1 MKERS
6 SEKGPFQKDRIVF
19 QAFLREHSLVCEGVS
34 GITFGCLYPPSYA
47 EIVEGEDEEGNK
59 KQKDKNRLL
68 FESGL

>member
-19 QAFLREHSLVCEGVS
+19 QPFFREHSLVFEGVS
-34 GITFGCLYPPSYA
+34 GMTIQVITSITFEFLYPPSYA

-59 KQKDKNRLL
+59 KQKNI
-68 FESGL
+68 